1 MSRAWDLVVFD
12 WDGTLMDST
21 AAITRSIQA
30 ACREV
35 GVPEPE
41 FAQASF
47 VIGLGLVDALRRVAP
62 SLSPDDYERV
72 AQAYRRHYFAQ
83 ARELVLFDGVEPLLR
98 QLRERGMRL
107 AVATGKSRTGL
118 ELALEQS
125 GLRPLFDATR
135 TADETASKPHPRM
148 LLELVDELAASPR
161 ETLMVGDTTHDLQMA
176 GNAGI
181 AAVGV
186 SYGAHGADE
195 LRRLAPLHVADSV
208 PALGR
213 FLLRDAAGDA

>member
-41 FAQASF
+41 SAQASF

-83 ARELVLFDGVEPLLR
+83 ARELVLFDGVARRYCVRCGIVLR
-98 QLRERGMRL
+98 QGQEHGR
-107 AVATGKSRTGL
+107 AV
-118 ELALEQS
+118 
-125 GLRPLFDATR
+125 RPG
-135 TADETASKPHPRM
+135 
-148 LLELVDELAASPR
+148 ELVEITR
-161 ETLMVGDTTHDLQMA
+161 
-176 GNAGI
+176 N
-181 AAVGV
+181 
-186 SYGAHGADE
+186 
-195 LRRLAPLHVADSV
+195 
-208 PALGR
+208 
-213 FLLRDAAGDA
+213 AAGTK